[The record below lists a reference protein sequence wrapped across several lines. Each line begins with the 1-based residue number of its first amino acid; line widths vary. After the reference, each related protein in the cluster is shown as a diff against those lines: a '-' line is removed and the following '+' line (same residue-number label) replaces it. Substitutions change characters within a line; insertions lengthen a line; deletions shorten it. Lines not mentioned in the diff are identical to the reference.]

1 MSIQKKHE
9 ELIESSYKELE
20 LLKNEVTQLEDI
32 RKNIENLIGSNNE
45 LPPFFLELYQ
55 KIETLSVTYTKGID
69 DVTRQYLL
77 DANTYFVERLIELQT
92 EISNL
97 KSQIERISSIDFT
110 GLFNDLQKVF
120 IEQTKKDI
128 AIELEKIGEKA
139 DDLQKKIDALQT
151 EIDRLS
157 KIDLEKEF
165 NKLQDTLS
173 KIFNAINSINGTLT
187 SITGTLNNI
196 VTTLG
201 SLQTSISEGFN
212 NTIKNINKLES
223 NILDELIQAEG
234 NNINRF
240 DSIDT
245 QFTAIDKDLKSQFE
259 KINTTIDSIANQ
271 NNLLSKE
278 IKTNRIILFIGSV
291 ISFCL
296 LLYLGF
302 FK

>member
-1 MSIQKKHE
+1 MSDFNEMLQKSYETISDLQSKLE
-9 ELIESSYKELE
+9 DLDKIYIEITKLKNAALKGNDINSEIPNELKIISEKYLKQIGVVTENYISISNNVLESNQVKFNKSNERFEKLLNQLSKVDLEKLFNELKIKFLADSAIAIEKEL
-20 LLKNEVTQLEDI
+20 
-32 RKNIENLIGSNNE
+32 S
-45 LPPFFLELYQ
+45 
-55 KIETLSVTYTKGID
+55 KIDEQSK
-69 DVTRQYLL
+69 
-77 DANTYFVERLIELQT
+77 FLQT
-92 EISNL
+92 EINKLS
-97 KSQIERISSIDFT
+97 
-110 GLFNDLQKVF
+110 
-120 IEQTKKDI
+120 
-128 AIELEKIGEKA
+128 
-139 DDLQKKIDALQT
+139 
-151 EIDRLS
+151 EIN
-157 KIDLEKEF
+157 LEKEF

-201 SLQTSISEGFN
+201 SIQTSISDGFS

-223 NILDELIQAEG
+223 NILDELVEAEG
-234 NNINRF
+234 NNKNRF

-245 QFTAIDKDLKSQFE
+245 QFTVIDKDIKSQFE

-278 IKTNRIILFIGSV
+278 IKTNRVILFIASV

-296 LLYLGF
+296 LIYLGF

>member
-1 MSIQKKHE
+1 MPNYDK
-9 ELIESSYKELE
+9 
-20 LLKNEVTQLEDI
+20 
-32 RKNIENLIGSNNE
+32 
-45 LPPFFLELYQ
+45 
-55 KIETLSVTYTKGID
+55 
-69 DVTRQYLL
+69 
-77 DANTYFVERLIELQT
+77 LIELAHNNVELLSKKINELDKLYKDIEDKKKIAEGIPVIFNAKFE
-92 EISNL
+92 EISKLSVKYTDELGKSTKTYLDGNNKLFTVNL
-97 KSQIERISSIDFT
+97 NDLKLKTEAFQNEIERIKSTDFT
-110 GLFNDLQKVF
+110 KMFAELQKVF

-128 AIELEKIGEKA
+128 AIELEKIEKKA
-139 DDLQKKIDALQT
+139 DDFQNKIDALQK
-151 EIDRLS
+151 EIVRLE
-157 KIDLEKEF
+157 KIDLKKGF
-165 NKLQDTLS
+165 NDLQDTLS

-234 NNINRF
+234 NNKNRF

-259 KINTTIDSIANQ
+259 KINTTIDSIVNQ
-271 NNLLSKE
+271 NNLLNKE